1 MIKKVDVQGQNAN
14 KNGKWLETQV
24 EQTLA
29 KYGIKSI
36 MYNDLDTEEGH
47 NFVTNAKRGFLAK
60 NVPYT
65 NIFGSKAY
73 GEFVL
78 YLFGFGARR
87 IECRSQHVSGSVQ
100 DKLPKLLEDCKCMQ
114 EQQVIIVLEGAGFS
128 HNARAWLKNAASA
141 IQYKDIQVQTL
152 EEFKVWAKQTLVKSF
167 KVPATHP
174 LNSMIRNIMETK
186 ITKKCSNIFSKK
198 S

>member
-1 MIKKVDVQGQNAN
+1 MTKKVDVQGQTAN
-14 KNGKWLETQV
+14 KNGRWLENQT

-36 MYNDLDTEEGH
+36 MYSDLNTEKGKD
-47 NFVTNAKRGFLAK
+47 FVANAKRGFLAK
-60 NVPYT
+60 HVPYT
-65 NIFGSKAY
+65 NVFGSKAY

-78 YLFGFGARR
+78 YLFGVGAIR

-114 EQQVIIVLEGAGFS
+114 EQQVIIVLEGDGFS
-128 HNARAWLKNAASA
+128 HNARAWLKNASSA

-152 EEFKVWAKQTLVKSF
+152 AEFKVWARQTLVKSF
-167 KVPATHP
+167 KVPAMHS
-174 LNSMIRNIMETK
+174 LNSIMRNIVDTK
-186 ITKKCSNIFSKK
+186 TTKKYPHIFSKK